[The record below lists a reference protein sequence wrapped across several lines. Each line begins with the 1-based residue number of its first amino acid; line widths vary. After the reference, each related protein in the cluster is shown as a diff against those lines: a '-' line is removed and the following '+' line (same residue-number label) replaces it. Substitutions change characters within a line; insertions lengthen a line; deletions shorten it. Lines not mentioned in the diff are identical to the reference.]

1 MLLHIERTFYCI
13 MLMLDVIL
21 SAFKADNLAYGTTR
35 LAVFQVV
42 VCCNF
47 GDKKDLLRFT
57 FYHVNRQ
64 RFL

>member
-1 MLLHIERTFYCI
+1 MLPHIERTFHSI

-42 VCCNF
+42 ICCDF
-47 GDKKDLLRFT
+47 GDKKSSRN
-57 FYHVNRQ
+57 V
-64 RFL
+64 